1 MKNKDIFTDKWHIQ
15 GDVLQF
21 GEQTIRIDSIDS
33 FKLTKPII
41 ARLFRIICFFI
52 FAWLCFLLY
61 LDFER
66 FYVSD
71 YPFWESVIKQE
82 ILWTAVPLIL
92 FIASF
97 FLNHKIVVVA
107 NGKKYTKVFLG
118 KKSTLCLGILK
129 REIIKRI
136 NNPCH
141 IENKEQNSKSDDTP
155 QLADSEISTREILLD
170 TLKSNLL
177 LFSKFIDA
185 DDVTKEDIKNNIDDI
200 IKNDDKLRKALANYV
215 EDNSI
220 PKKELLKFAENAE
233 KIVDKI
239 NFHMIMFLILAGL
252 EEQAAEKLKSPDVSA
267 SDMQNMLNDVP
278 IENIV
283 LAHTDVLIELH
294 KKFNHNETSAR
305 GNTLLIENS
314 YKL

>member
-1 MKNKDIFTDKWHIQ
+1 MKNKDIFTDKWRIQ

-52 FAWLCFLLY
+52 FIWLCFLLY

-66 FYVSD
+66 SYVSN

-97 FLNHKIVVVA
+97 FLNYKIVVVA

-118 KKSTLCLGILK
+118 QRNILCLGILK

-141 IENKEQNSKSDDTP
+141 ID
-155 QLADSEISTREILLD
+155 
-170 TLKSNLL
+170 
-177 LFSKFIDA
+177 
-185 DDVTKEDIKNNIDDI
+185 
-200 IKNDDKLRKALANYV
+200 
-215 EDNSI
+215 
-220 PKKELLKFAENAE
+220 
-233 KIVDKI
+233 
-239 NFHMIMFLILAGL
+239 G
-252 EEQAAEKLKSPDVSA
+252 
-267 SDMQNMLNDVP
+267 
-278 IENIV
+278 
-283 LAHTDVLIELH
+283 
-294 KKFNHNETSAR
+294 
-305 GNTLLIENS
+305 
-314 YKL
+314 

>member
-1 MKNKDIFTDKWHIQ
+1 MKNKDIFTDKWRIQ

-33 FKLTKPII
+33 FKLTKPVT
-41 ARLFRIICFFI
+41 ARLFRIIMFFI
-52 FAWLCFLLY
+52 FIWFCFLLY

-66 FYVSD
+66 FYVSN
-71 YPFWESVIKQE
+71 YTFWESIIKQE

-97 FLNHKIVVVA
+97 FLNYKIVVVA

-118 KKSTLCLGILK
+118 KQNTLCLGILK

-136 NNPCH
+136 NSPCH
-141 IENKEQNSKSDDTP
+141 IENKEQNSKEYEVT
-155 QLADSEISTREILLD
+155 QLVDSEISTREILMD

-177 LFSKFIDA
+177 FFSKFVDA
-185 DDVTKEDIKNNIDDI
+185 DDLTKEDIKSNINDI
-200 IKNDDKLRKALANYV
+200 IKNDDRLRKALANYAS
-215 EDNSI
+215 DKTI
-220 PKKELLKFAENAE
+220 PKKELLKLAENAE
-233 KIVDKI
+233 EIVDRI
-239 NFHMIMFLILAGL
+239 NFHMIIFLILAGL
-252 EEQAAEKLKSPDVSA
+252 EEQAAEKLKSPDLSA

-283 LAHTDVLIELH
+283 LAHVEKIMELH
-294 KKFNHNETSAR
+294 SVIR
-305 GNTLLIENS
+305 GLGA
-314 YKL
+314 